1 MPALHLLAMWALIT
15 YFVVFREPLAAAGR
29 GMGVASGWSVQ
40 LAPFFFW
47 GFVTLELLFSG
58 LVSAL
63 PPLLPALPRLTPY
76 FFSPDTLQPPT
87 LLALALPHLPPPI
100 PPSS

>member
-15 YFVVFREPLAAAGR
+15 YFVVFREPLAAAGG
-29 GMGVASGWSVQ
+29 GMGVVGKGVGVAWRWHQLASRRPQASGWSVQ
-40 LAPFFFW
+40 LAPFFW

-58 LVSAL
+58 L
-63 PPLLPALPRLTPY
+63 
-76 FFSPDTLQPPT
+76 DTLQPPT